1 MGTSLLLESIAREVH
16 TYFKMR
22 TFIVFL
28 ALFGAA
34 LSSPHRDL
42 DRNIFDDAWNG
53 IQDAGHA
60 IQDAGNAAWNA
71 AATTKDV
78 TELIFRC
85 KDVAIDLV
93 QSVNVGQIKGE
104 LQPMLK
110 DGLKNDDIKT
120 IGHLVEGYS
129 DKMHR
134 FGECMSQEGEF
145 KPQDSWWNPFGRAGQ
160 FRRMETVSDRGFQL
174 PHAYSLS
181 ITGTAAGSLGAGVE
195 VGDEAAA
202 LDGSLV
208 FGFWNELGSIP
219 GKSITTGASIATPGI
234 KLGVGVDLVW
244 AVNGSG
250 YLGATI
256 SLTAGVDVVDAP
268 FLDVEFSPVVG
279 CYGVCMFG
287 DCHKGSLLEKNI
299 FGFGHLCSLKYPK
312 EDILPPVLHILF
324 VFDCLSKKIGLL
336 I

>member
-1 MGTSLLLESIAREVH
+1 MLPLIWLTSSNRKISSVTSFVVASAFHPVLPASCTAYLHITNFSI
-16 TYFKMR
+16 
-22 TFIVFL
+22 L
-28 ALFGAA
+28 CL
-34 LSSPHRDL
+34 DL

-110 DGLKNDDIKT
+110 DGLKNDDFKT

-181 ITGTAAGSLGAGVE
+181 ITGTAG
-195 VGDEAAA
+195 
-202 LDGSLV
+202 
-208 FGFWNELGSIP
+208 
-219 GKSITTGASIATPGI
+219 
-234 KLGVGVDLVW
+234 
-244 AVNGSG
+244 
-250 YLGATI
+250 
-256 SLTAGVDVVDAP
+256 
-268 FLDVEFSPVVG
+268 
-279 CYGVCMFG
+279 M
-287 DCHKGSLLEKNI
+287 
-299 FGFGHLCSLKYPK
+299 
-312 EDILPPVLHILF
+312 
-324 VFDCLSKKIGLL
+324 
-336 I
+336 

>member
-16 TYFKMR
+16 SYFKMR

-28 ALFGAA
+28 AIFGAA
-34 LSSPHRDL
+34 LSTPSHRDL

-110 DGLKNDDIKT
+110 DGLKNDDFKT

-181 ITGTAAGSLGAGVE
+181 ITGTAAGSLGAGVTGSLEVGGAIDTSGKKIAFAGGCAGVE

-287 DCHKGSLLEKNI
+287 DCPEGS
-299 FGFGHLCSLKYPK
+299 
-312 EDILPPVLHILF
+312 
-324 VFDCLSKKIGLL
+324 
-336 I
+336 